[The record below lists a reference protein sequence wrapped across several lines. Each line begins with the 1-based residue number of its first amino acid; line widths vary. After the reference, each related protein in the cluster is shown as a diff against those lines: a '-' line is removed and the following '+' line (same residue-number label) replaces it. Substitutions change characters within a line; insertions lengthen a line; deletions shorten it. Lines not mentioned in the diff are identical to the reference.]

1 MSRKVASLLSLPDFD
16 EPMPWDTLDCSWTLP
31 DEPVHK
37 ATAVPDGER
46 TARPS
51 PTRAKFAPQTR
62 ALTPDLR
69 LASAALLALPQ
80 GSPAPA
86 APYNKSHITAA
97 NAATNALGPLPNMP
111 PDAEKENVEPERR
124 GRSSTKR
131 GLYSSS
137 APTFP
142 MQRRRAVAV
151 SFAAPV
157 APDSPKSS
165 PEPSPVRT
173 TLRSGA
179 RAGGPTDP
187 EPLVHDDD
195 PSPLG
200 LAMAAIDSPADAP
213 MRSLRRVRGGKLPT
227 AALRPRVRRAVNV
240 SRSPLLDADLYD
252 ADEEEDW
259 SRALPNASTARRDD

>member
-1 MSRKVASLLSLPDFD
+1 MSRKAASLLTLPDLD
-16 EPMPWDTLDCSWTLP
+16 EPMPWDILDCTWTLP

-37 ATAVPDGER
+37 PMPVAEGER

-69 LASAALLALPQ
+69 LVTAALLALPE

-86 APYNKSHITAA
+86 APKNKSHITAA
-97 NAATNALGPLPNMP
+97 NAATNALGPLPNMAP
-111 PDAEKENVEPERR
+111 PAAEKENIEPERR

-131 GLYSSS
+131 GLYSSI

-142 MQRRRAVAV
+142 PQRRRAVAV

-157 APDSPKSS
+157 APDSPESS

-173 TLRSGA
+173 TRSGP
-179 RAGGPTDP
+179 RAGRPTNTKQ
-187 EPLVHDDD
+187 LVQDDD
-195 PSPLG
+195 LPPLG
-200 LAMAAIDSPADAP
+200 LAMAAIDSPAGAP
-213 MRSLRRVRGGKLPT
+213 VRTLRRVGGGRLPT

-240 SRSPLLDADLYD
+240 SSPLSDTDLYD